1 LSLSSIAGFGERHA
15 DTTHEETNMLR
26 ILIPVLD
33 STNALPAARH
43 VVREAI
49 GGEKFEVHLLHVTPP
64 LSAEIA
70 RWFAGSESSPSRS
83 DTADRILRPVE
94 RLLGSAHIPHT
105 THLEVGDE
113 APVIVAMSWRL
124 SVDRIVLGAARE
136 RSLTRFVEDLVIEK
150 VIDFSPVPVD
160 LVVGKSVA
168 PLERFGVPTGIAAA
182 LGLLWLRMVD

>member
-1 LSLSSIAGFGERHA
+1 
-15 DTTHEETNMLR
+15 MLR
-26 ILIPVLD
+26 LLIPVLD

-49 GGEKFEVHLLHVTPP
+49 GGDQFEVHLLHVTTP
-64 LSAEIA
+64 LSAGIA
-70 RWFAGSESSPSRS
+70 QWLKGSERAHARS
-83 DTADRILRPVE
+83 DTANRILRPVKS
-94 RLLGSAHIPHT
+94 LLDSVHIPT
-105 THLEVGDE
+105 KVHLEVGDE

-124 SVDRIVLGAARE
+124 KVDRIVLGAARE
-136 RSLTRFVEDLVIEK
+136 RSLTRLVEDSVIVK

-182 LGLLWLRMVD
+182 LGLLWLRTVD